1 MRVTYYEFS
10 LYLFGKYR
18 SALILVG
25 PIRSA
30 CNAQGQRMHYAQ
42 TNSSCSLLSTDL
54 QVGPVADAR
63 ER

>member
-1 MRVTYYEFS
+1 MNSVFI
-10 LYLFGKYR
+10 YLENIEVHSFWSDQYN
-18 SALILVG
+18 
-25 PIRSA
+25 A